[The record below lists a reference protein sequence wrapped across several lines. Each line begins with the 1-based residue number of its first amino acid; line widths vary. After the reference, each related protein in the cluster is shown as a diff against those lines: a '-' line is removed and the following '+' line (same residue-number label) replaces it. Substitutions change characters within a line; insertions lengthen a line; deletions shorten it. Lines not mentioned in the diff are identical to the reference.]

1 MINELTSA
9 TLFALVFFAFQAKVI
24 GHFLSLCYNSPNIL
38 KIRGINYEKTIY
50 FSQRASKHYK

>member
-9 TLFALVFFAFQAKVI
+9 TLFALVFFIFQAKVI

>member
-9 TLFALVFFAFQAKVI
+9 TLFALVFFVFQAKVI

>member
-9 TLFALVFFAFQAKVI
+9 TLFALVFVFQAKVI

-38 KIRGINYEKTIY
+38 KIRGINYENTIY
-50 FSQRASKHYK
+50 FSQRASKHYE

>member
-9 TLFALVFFAFQAKVI
+9 TLFALVFFVFQTKVI

-38 KIRGINYEKTIY
+38 KIRGINYENTIY
-50 FSQRASKHYK
+50 FSQRASKHYE